1 VIVLTTTCK
10 GNPGPLQIT
19 QSRSFLLMLLSARKT
34 AYKKLL
40 RILGCAVFPC
50 VIFSAVQG
58 QALKARVTV
67 SSSFP
72 AEIQILAESSSPVS
86 SWSFRNAYA
95 GVLGLG
101 DRIQRFDAPDRLR
114 EMMPVHKI
122 AAGEFRSENKVTTF
136 SYIVKLL
143 PPPRASDMSHV
154 SWLAGE
160 SGFLMLADLLPQAEE
175 ATANQGV
182 LLEFELPAGWSV
194 GSSLVPNEKNEYLV
208 MEPDKAVFFV
218 SRSLRKTV
226 KTVDAMKTQLL
237 ASGEWTFA
245 DADVLK
251 AATTVLKKYFE
262 LTGFK
267 LRESSVVMLAPL
279 PASAGNDQWRAETRG
294 ATVMLLLNPRVSRKN
309 WIAQLAV
316 IFTHEIFHLWVPNSL
331 SLEGDYDWFFEGFT
345 LYEALLTALDLKLI
359 TFQGF
364 LDTIA
369 RVYDSYLSY
378 PDSLSLIE
386 ASEQRW
392 TSSVPLVYD
401 KGMLVAFMY
410 DLTARRES
418 NSKNSLSD
426 RYRVLFNSHAEHANS
441 NEVIVSL
448 LRTSPATNDFPGVY
462 IESRAGIKLER
473 FLPAFGLEVDASGQG
488 TRLIVSKQ
496 LSEQQHRLLRS
507 LGYRH

>member
-1 VIVLTTTCK
+1 
-10 GNPGPLQIT
+10 
-19 QSRSFLLMLLSARKT
+19 MLVSTRKT
-34 AYKKLL
+34 ACKKLL
-40 RILGCAVFPC
+40 RILVGAFFLY
-50 VIFSAVQG
+50 VICSAVQG
-58 QALKARVTV
+58 QALKARITL

-72 AEIQILAESSSPVS
+72 AEIRIYAESSSPVD

-95 GVLGLG
+95 GVLDLG
-101 DRIQRFDAPDRLR
+101 DRIERFDAPGKNG
-114 EMMPVHKI
+114 EMMPVRRI

-136 SYIVKLL
+136 SYTVKLL
-143 PPPRASDMSHV
+143 PPSRASDMSHV

-160 SGFLMLADLLPQAEE
+160 SGFLMLADLLPQAEG
-175 ATANQGV
+175 ASPKQGV
-182 LLEFELPAGWSV
+182 LLQFELPPEWSIA
-194 GSSLVPNEKNEYLV
+194 SSLLPNEKNEYLV
-208 MEPDKAVFFV
+208 MEPDKSMFFA

-226 KTVDAMKTQLL
+226 KTVDAMDIQLL
-237 ASGEWTFA
+237 ASGEWAFA

-251 AATTVLKKYFE
+251 AATAVVKKYFE
-262 LTGFK
+262 LTGFR
-267 LRESSVVMLAPL
+267 LRETSVVMLAPL

-410 DLTARRES
+410 DLTARQES
-418 NSKNSLSD
+418 NSKNSLAD
-426 RYRVLFNSHAEHANS
+426 RYRLLFNLHAERANS
-441 NEVIVSL
+441 NQVIINL
-448 LRTSPATNDFPGVY
+448 LRTSPATNDFPKAY
-462 IESRAGIKLER
+462 IESRAGIKLEH
-473 FLPAFGLEVDASGQG
+473 FLPAFGLAVDARGQG
-488 TRLIVSKQ
+488 THLIVSTQ
-496 LSEQQHRLLRS
+496 LSKEQHKLLRS

>member
-1 VIVLTTTCK
+1 
-10 GNPGPLQIT
+10 
-19 QSRSFLLMLLSARKT
+19 MLLSTRKT
-34 AYKKLL
+34 ACKKLL
-40 RILGCAVFPC
+40 GILVGAFFPYVVC
-50 VIFSAVQG
+50 SAVEG
-58 QALKARVTV
+58 QALRARITL

-72 AEIQILAESSSPVS
+72 TEIRIHAESSSPAD
-86 SWSFRNAYA
+86 SWSFRNVYA

-101 DRIQRFDAPDRLR
+101 DRIERFDAPGTHG
-114 EMMPVHKI
+114 EMMPVRKI

-136 SYIVKLL
+136 SYTVKLL
-143 PPPRASDMSHV
+143 PPSRASDMSHV
-154 SWLAGE
+154 SWFAGE
-160 SGFLMLADLLPQAEE
+160 SGFLMLADLLPQAEG
-175 ATANQGV
+175 ASPKQGV
-182 LLEFELPAGWSV
+182 LLEFELPAGWSI
-194 GSSLVPNEKNEYLV
+194 GSSLLPNEKNEYLV
-208 MEPDKAVFFV
+208 MEPDKSVFFA

-226 KTVDAMKTQLL
+226 KTVDAMDIQLL
-237 ASGEWTFA
+237 ASGEWAFA
-245 DADVLK
+245 DAEVLK
-251 AATTVLKKYFE
+251 AATAVVKKYFE
-262 LTGFK
+262 VTGFR
-267 LRESSVVMLAPL
+267 LRETSVVMLAPL

-294 ATVMLLLNPRVSRKN
+294 ATVMLLVNPRVSRKN

-378 PDSLSLIE
+378 PDGLSLIE

-410 DLTARRES
+410 DLTARQES
-418 NSKNSLSD
+418 NSKNSLAD
-426 RYRVLFNSHAEHANS
+426 RYRLLFNLHAEGANS
-441 NEVIVSL
+441 NQVIINL
-448 LRTSPATNDFPGVY
+448 LRTSPGTNDFPKAY
-462 IESRAGIKLER
+462 IESRTSIKLER
-473 FLPAFGLEVDASGQG
+473 FLPSFGLAIDTRGQG
-488 TRLIVSKQ
+488 THLIVSTQ
-496 LSEQQHRLLRS
+496 LSKEQHKLLRS

>member
-1 VIVLTTTCK
+1 
-10 GNPGPLQIT
+10 
-19 QSRSFLLMLLSARKT
+19 MLLSARKT
-34 AYKKLL
+34 ACKKLL
-40 RILGCAVFPC
+40 RILSFVIFLCA
-50 VIFSAVQG
+50 IFSAVQG

-72 AEIQILAESSSPVS
+72 AEIRIFAESSSPMS

-101 DRIQRFDAPDRLR
+101 DRIERFDAPDRLG

-122 AAGEFRSENKVTTF
+122 AAGEYRAENKVAKF
-136 SYIVKLL
+136 SYTIRL
-143 PPPRASDMSHV
+143 PPPSRASEMSHA

-160 SGFLMLADLLPQAEE
+160 SGFLMLADLLPQVEE

-182 LLEFELPAGWSV
+182 LLEFELPTGWSV
-194 GSSLVPNEKNEYLV
+194 GSSLLASERDQYLV

-237 ASGEWTFA
+237 ASGEWAFA
-245 DADVLK
+245 DADVLN
-251 AATTVLKKYFE
+251 AATSVLKKYFE
-262 LTGFK
+262 LTGFR
-267 LRESSVVMLAPL
+267 LRESAVVMLAPL

-294 ATVMLLLNPRVSRKN
+294 ATVMLLLNPRVNRKN
-309 WIAQLAV
+309 WVAQLAV

-364 LDTIA
+364 LDTIG

-378 PDSLSLIE
+378 PDNQSLIE

-392 TSSVPLVYD
+392 TSSFPLVYD

-418 NSKNSLSD
+418 NSKNSLAD
-426 RYRVLFNSHAEHANS
+426 RYRLLFNLHAERANS
-441 NEVIVSL
+441 NEVIINL
-448 LRTSPATNDFPGVY
+448 LRTSPATNDFPKAY
-462 IESRAGIKLER
+462 IESRASIKLER
-473 FLPAFGLEVDASGQG
+473 FLPAFGLEVDASGLS
-488 TRLIVSKQ
+488 THLTVNKQ
-496 LSEQQHRLLRS
+496 LSEEQHRLLRS

>member
-1 VIVLTTTCK
+1 
-10 GNPGPLQIT
+10 
-19 QSRSFLLMLLSARKT
+19 MLLSARKT
-34 AYKKLL
+34 ACKKLL
-40 RILGCAVFPC
+40 RILSFVIFLCA
-50 VIFSAVQG
+50 IFSAVQG

-72 AEIQILAESSSPVS
+72 AEIRIFAESSSPMS

-101 DRIQRFDAPDRLR
+101 DRIERFDAPDRLG

-122 AAGEFRSENKVTTF
+122 AAGEYRAENKVAKF
-136 SYIVKLL
+136 SYTIRL
-143 PPPRASDMSHV
+143 PPPSRASEMSHA

-182 LLEFELPAGWSV
+182 LLEFELPTGWSV
-194 GSSLVPNEKNEYLV
+194 GSSLLASERDQYLV

-237 ASGEWTFA
+237 ASGEWAFA
-245 DADVLK
+245 DADVLN
-251 AATTVLKKYFE
+251 AATSVLKKYFE
-262 LTGFK
+262 LTGFR
-267 LRESSVVMLAPL
+267 LRESAVVMLAPL

-345 LYEALLTALDLKLI
+345 LYEALLTSLDLKLI

-369 RVYDSYLSY
+369 RVYDSYRSY
-378 PDSLSLIE
+378 PDNLSLIE

-418 NSKNSLSD
+418 NSKNSLAD
-426 RYRVLFNSHAEHANS
+426 RYRLLFDLHAEHANS
-441 NEVIVSL
+441 NEVIINL
-448 LRTSPATNDFPGVY
+448 LRTSPATNDFPRAY
-462 IESRAGIKLER
+462 IESRASIKLER
-473 FLPAFGLEVDASGQG
+473 FLPAFGLEVDASGLS
-488 TRLIVSKQ
+488 THLTVNKQ
-496 LSEQQHRLLRS
+496 LSEEQHRLLRS

>member
-1 VIVLTTTCK
+1 MLVGAFFLYVIC
-10 GNPGPLQIT
+10 
-19 QSRSFLLMLLSARKT
+19 
-34 AYKKLL
+34 
-40 RILGCAVFPC
+40 
-50 VIFSAVQG
+50 SAVQG
-58 QALKARVTV
+58 QALKARITL

-72 AEIQILAESSSPVS
+72 AEIRIYAESSSPVD

-95 GVLGLG
+95 GVLDLG
-101 DRIQRFDAPDRLR
+101 DRIERFDAPGKNG
-114 EMMPVHKI
+114 EMMPVRRI
-122 AAGEFRSENKVTTF
+122 AAGEFRSENKVKTF
-136 SYIVKLL
+136 NYTVRL
-143 PPPRASDMSHV
+143 PPPSRASDMSHV

-160 SGFLMLADLLPQAEE
+160 SGFLMLADLLPQAEG
-175 ATANQGV
+175 ASPKQGV
-182 LLEFELPAGWSV
+182 LLQFELPPEWSIA
-194 GSSLVPNEKNEYLV
+194 SSLLPNEKNEYLV
-208 MEPDKAVFFV
+208 MEPDKSMFFA

-226 KTVDAMKTQLL
+226 KTVDAMDIQLL
-237 ASGEWTFA
+237 ASGEWAFA

-251 AATTVLKKYFE
+251 AATAVVKKYFE
-262 LTGFK
+262 LTGFR
-267 LRESSVVMLAPL
+267 LRETSVVMLAPL

-410 DLTARRES
+410 DLTARQES
-418 NSKNSLSD
+418 NSKNSLAD
-426 RYRVLFNSHAEHANS
+426 RYRLLFNLHAERANS
-441 NEVIVSL
+441 NQVIINL
-448 LRTSPATNDFPGVY
+448 LRTSPATNDFPKAY
-462 IESRAGIKLER
+462 IESRAGIKLEH
-473 FLPAFGLEVDASGQG
+473 FLPAFGLAVDARGQG
-488 TRLIVSKQ
+488 THLIVSTQ
-496 LSEQQHRLLRS
+496 LSKEQHKLLRS

>member
-1 VIVLTTTCK
+1 
-10 GNPGPLQIT
+10 
-19 QSRSFLLMLLSARKT
+19 MLLSARKT
-34 AYKKLL
+34 ACKKLL
-40 RILGCAVFPC
+40 RILGYVVFLCA
-50 VIFSAVQG
+50 IFSAVQG
-58 QALKARVTV
+58 QALRARVTV

-72 AEIQILAESSSPVS
+72 AEIRILVESSSPMS

-101 DRIQRFDAPDRLR
+101 DRIERFDTPDRLG

-122 AAGEFRSENKVTTF
+122 AAGEYRAENKVRTF
-136 SYIVKLL
+136 SYIIRI
-143 PPPRASDMSHV
+143 PPPSRASEMSHA

-194 GSSLVPNEKNEYLV
+194 GSSILVSEKGQYLV

-218 SRSLRKTV
+218 SRSLRKTL
-226 KTVDAMKTQLL
+226 KTVDTMKTQLL
-237 ASGEWTFA
+237 ASGEWAFA
-245 DADVLK
+245 DADVLN
-251 AATTVLKKYFE
+251 AATSVLKKYFE
-262 LTGFK
+262 LTGFR
-267 LRESSVVMLAPL
+267 LRESTVVMLAPL

-316 IFTHEIFHLWVPNSL
+316 IFTHEMFHLWVPNSL

-364 LDTIA
+364 LDTIG

-378 PDSLSLIE
+378 PDNQSLIE

-392 TSSVPLVYD
+392 TSSFPLVYD

-418 NSKNSLSD
+418 NSKNSLAD
-426 RYRVLFNSHAEHANS
+426 RYRLLFTLPAERANS
-441 NEVIVSL
+441 NEVIINL
-448 LRTSPATNDFPGVY
+448 LRTSPATNDFPKAY
-462 IESRAGIKLER
+462 IESRTSIKLEQ
-473 FLPAFGLEVDASGQG
+473 FLPAFGLEVDATGQS
-488 TRLIVSKQ
+488 THLTVSKQ
-496 LSEQQHRLLRS
+496 LSEEQHRLLRS
-507 LGYRH
+507 LRYRH